1 MASVVVGGIVA
12 ALAFTGANYG
22 GQYLDRLVRGDH
34 SGELAA
40 ERKRHDLALE
50 KYQRDVAAW
59 NEKRQA
65 YRDWLDKNYRD
76 KMQADKNFENTDY
89 AFKLYAQTHPDFRLS
104 INPSFGDYYRA
115 PPHLKNDRKNSELV
129 FVGIAGLAGGAAIG
143 VFNIMIVFT
152 CRATKNNFTTYL
164 NPPIRARKVRLVSWI
179 IRRIHGRSQIYCNL
193 VDSYSDGKRGHLLA
207 KVPLPNTT
215 MPAVTYIRL
224 FGDLSFELVKIQIT
238 D

>member
-34 SGELAA
+34 GGELAA

-59 NEKRQA
+59 NERRQA

-89 AFKLYAQTHPDFRLS
+89 AFKLYAQTHPHSLSELRKPRFR
-104 INPSFGDYYRA
+104 NYYQPSKRQ
-115 PPHLKNDRKNSELV
+115 KNSELV
-129 FVGIAGLAGGAAIG
+129 FVGIAGLAGGAAI
-143 VFNIMIVFT
+143 
-152 CRATKNNFTTYL
+152 AYL
-164 NPPIRARKVRLVSWI
+164 
-179 IRRIHGRSQIYCNL
+179 G
-193 VDSYSDGKRGHLLA
+193 
-207 KVPLPNTT
+207 
-215 MPAVTYIRL
+215 
-224 FGDLSFELVKIQIT
+224 
-238 D
+238 

>member
-22 GQYLDRLVRGDH
+22 AQYLDRLVRGDH

-89 AFKLYAQTHPDFRLS
+89 AFKLYAQTHAKLPRSELRKPQFR
-104 INPSFGDYYRA
+104 NYYQPSKRQ
-115 PPHLKNDRKNSELV
+115 KNSELV
-129 FVGIAGLAGGAAIG
+129 FVGIAGLAGGAAI
-143 VFNIMIVFT
+143 
-152 CRATKNNFTTYL
+152 AYL
-164 NPPIRARKVRLVSWI
+164 I
-179 IRRIHGRSQIYCNL
+179 
-193 VDSYSDGKRGHLLA
+193 
-207 KVPLPNTT
+207 
-215 MPAVTYIRL
+215 
-224 FGDLSFELVKIQIT
+224 
-238 D
+238 

>member
-89 AFKLYAQTHPDFRLS
+89 AFKLYAQIHPNLPRTRPEWK
-104 INPSFGDYYRA
+104 NYYQPSKRQ
-115 PPHLKNDRKNSELV
+115 KNNELV
-129 FVGIAGLAGGAAIG
+129 FVGIAGLAGGAA
-143 VFNIMIVFT
+143 M
-152 CRATKNNFTTYL
+152 AYL
-164 NPPIRARKVRLVSWI
+164 V
-179 IRRIHGRSQIYCNL
+179 
-193 VDSYSDGKRGHLLA
+193 
-207 KVPLPNTT
+207 
-215 MPAVTYIRL
+215 
-224 FGDLSFELVKIQIT
+224 
-238 D
+238 

>member
-89 AFKLYAQTHPDFRLS
+89 AFKLYAQTHPNLPTLRTRPQFR
-104 INPSFGDYYRA
+104 DYYQPSKRQ
-115 PPHLKNDRKNSELV
+115 KNSELV
-129 FVGIAGLAGGAAIG
+129 FVGIAGLAGGAAI
-143 VFNIMIVFT
+143 
-152 CRATKNNFTTYL
+152 AYL
-164 NPPIRARKVRLVSWI
+164 I
-179 IRRIHGRSQIYCNL
+179 
-193 VDSYSDGKRGHLLA
+193 
-207 KVPLPNTT
+207 
-215 MPAVTYIRL
+215 
-224 FGDLSFELVKIQIT
+224 
-238 D
+238 

>member
-50 KYQRDVAAW
+50 KYQRDVATW

-89 AFKLYAQTHPDFRLS
+89 AFKLYAQTHPDLPRTRPQFR
-104 INPSFGDYYRA
+104 DYYQPSKRQ
-115 PPHLKNDRKNSELV
+115 KNSELV
-129 FVGIAGLAGGAAIG
+129 FVGIAGLAGGAAI
-143 VFNIMIVFT
+143 
-152 CRATKNNFTTYL
+152 AYL
-164 NPPIRARKVRLVSWI
+164 I
-179 IRRIHGRSQIYCNL
+179 
-193 VDSYSDGKRGHLLA
+193 
-207 KVPLPNTT
+207 
-215 MPAVTYIRL
+215 
-224 FGDLSFELVKIQIT
+224 
-238 D
+238 

>member
-89 AFKLYAQTHPDFRLS
+89 AFKLYAQTHPIFLAQG
-104 INPSFGDYYRA
+104 PSSGITTS
-115 PPHLKNDRKNSELV
+115 LRK
-129 FVGIAGLAGGAAIG
+129 GRKIA
-143 VFNIMIVFT
+143 
-152 CRATKNNFTTYL
+152 
-164 NPPIRARKVRLVSWI
+164 SW
-179 IRRIHGRSQIYCNL
+179 S
-193 VDSYSDGKRGHLLA
+193 LLA
-207 KVPLPNTT
+207 SQGWPEEP
-215 MPAVTYIRL
+215 P
-224 FGDLSFELVKIQIT
+224 
-238 D
+238 